1 MLYQQEQE
9 ALAGPC
15 GCTVAWSEA
24 EFFFFG
30 IWVNEEGQ
38 GDWRKEIKIS
48 SQKSNM
54 MEGS

>member
-9 ALAGPC
+9 AFAGPC
-15 GCTVAWSEA
+15 DVQFAWSEA
-24 EFFFFG
+24 EFFFG

-48 SQKSNM
+48 SQKSNV